1 MPQTKRI
8 IHCPQWDFTFDI
20 TYGRSFACSGCP
32 SLVQC
37 DKAKC
42 PKCGH
47 KFPLQSQHGD
57 VYSSL
62 QKNKLKF
69 KR

>member
-1 MPQTKRI
+1 MSQKKRI
-8 IHCPQWDFTFDI
+8 IHCPKCEFTFDI

-37 DKAKC
+37 DRARC

-47 KFPLQSQHGD
+47 EFPLPSHYGKA
-57 VYSSL
+57 YSNL
-62 QKNKLKF
+62 Q
-69 KR
+69 RGYT